1 MRFFDFL
8 EKGLRKKFP
17 QLILCMILQE
27 EFFLCYIQLTD
38 QI

>member
-1 MRFFDFL
+1 MLIFDFL
-8 EKGLRKKFP
+8 EKGLRKKFL